1 MSHSVYKEKQYL
13 KVLWITAPLLAAFF
27 IWQFTRGE
35 FSAFAVAMNGRG
47 SWRFPAFFILAIVI
61 QLNFGMMKI
70 TVDEQNLR
78 WQFGLLTLP
87 MWKVTFND
95 IADIE
100 IVDLRWYEG
109 YGIRLT
115 TSGMLYRASGSQAL
129 RVVRKNGKSFRL
141 SSTDPQRLLSYI
153 QPRLSK

>member
-1 MSHSVYKEKQYL
+1 MSHPVYEEKQYL
-13 KVLWITAPLLAAFF
+13 KVLWITAPLLAAYF

-35 FSAFAVAMNGRG
+35 FSAFAGVINGRG
-47 SWRFPAFFILAIVI
+47 SWLLPAVFILVIVI

-70 TVDEQNLR
+70 TVDEQYLR

-87 MWKVTFND
+87 TWKVALND
-95 IADIE
+95 IVSLEVVDI
-100 IVDLRWYEG
+100 RWFEG

-141 SSTDPQRLLSYI
+141 SSTDPQRLLSYL
-153 QPRLSK
+153 QPRIAK

>member
-1 MSHSVYKEKQYL
+1 MSHPIYEEKQYL
-13 KVLWITAPLLAAFF
+13 KVLWISAPLLAAFF

-35 FSAFAVAMNGRG
+35 FSAFSGLLNGSG
-47 SWRFPAFFILAIVI
+47 SWLLPAFFILVIVI

-70 TVDEQNLR
+70 NVDEEYLR

-87 MWKVTFND
+87 TWKVALND

-153 QPRLSK
+153 QPRLNK